1 MTVSILQSN
10 YIPWKGYF
18 DIIAKSDVFVIYDEV
33 QYTKN
38 DWRNRN
44 QIVTKQGIQWITI
57 PVKQDSLNQKIDKTE
72 IFLENWNKKHK
83 NTIASN
89 YSKAPFFKEVS
100 EFLFPLYENPSKN
113 LSEINSS
120 FILAICKYLEIK
132 TQILNSKDLY
142 LTGDRNERLVD
153 ACIKLNSSNYL
164 SGPGAKD
171 YLDLAL
177 FEKNGISVEWMDYS
191 CYPKYNQATKE
202 FVHSVSIIDLL
213 FNEGKASRKFLK
225 N

>member
-44 QIVTKQGIQWITI
+44 QIITKQGVQWITI
-57 PVKQDSLNQKIDKTE
+57 PVKQDSLSQRIDQTE
-72 IFLENWNKKHK
+72 IFFENWNKKHK
-83 NTIASN
+83 STITSN
-89 YSKAPFFKEVS
+89 YSKAPYFKEVS
-100 EFLFPLYENPSKN
+100 ELLFPLYENPSKY
-113 LSEINSS
+113 LSEINLS
-120 FILAICKYLEIK
+120 FILAICSYLNIK
-132 TQILNSKDLY
+132 TEIINSKNLQ
-142 LTGDRNERLVD
+142 LTGDKNERLID
-153 ACIKLNSSNYL
+153 ACIKLNASNYL

-171 YLDLAL
+171 YLNLSL
-177 FEKNGISVEWMDYS
+177 FENKGIKVDWMDYS
-191 CYPKYNQATKE
+191 NYPRYNQNTKE
-202 FVHSVSIIDLL
+202 FEHSVSIIDVL

-225 N
+225 H